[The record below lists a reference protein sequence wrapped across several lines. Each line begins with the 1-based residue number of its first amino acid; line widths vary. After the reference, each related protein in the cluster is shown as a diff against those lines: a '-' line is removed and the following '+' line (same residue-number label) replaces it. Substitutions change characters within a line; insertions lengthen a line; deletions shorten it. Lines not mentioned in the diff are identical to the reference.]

1 MHGLLNSVTVAVP
14 FMLHPWI
21 DALPASLCLKI
32 LQLLCPSMTIHEWA
46 LVLFVTVM
54 RLLMDFRVT
63 VLIHGPFMDHLWKYT
78 LAALAPLSTW
88 GV

>member
-1 MHGLLNSVTVAVP
+1 MHGLLNFVTVTVP
-14 FMLHPWI
+14 FMLLHT
-21 DALPASLCLKI
+21 LLASLCLKI

-46 LVLFVTVM
+46 LVPFVIVM

-63 VLIHGPFMDHLWKYT
+63 ILIHGPFMDHLWKYT

-88 GV
+88 GI